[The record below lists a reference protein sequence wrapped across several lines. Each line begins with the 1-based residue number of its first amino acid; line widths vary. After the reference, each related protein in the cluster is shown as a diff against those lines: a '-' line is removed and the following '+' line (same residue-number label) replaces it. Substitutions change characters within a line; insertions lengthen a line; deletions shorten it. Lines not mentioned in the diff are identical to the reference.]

1 MKEFFT
7 RYINMTARTYQKQYL
22 KIAINVS
29 LQFLKKKKNKKRKTK
44 KAREKDQKKKQSKK
58 VVPICYMVRR

>member
-1 MKEFFT
+1 
-7 RYINMTARTYQKQYL
+7 MTARTYQKQYL

-44 KAREKDQKKKQSKK
+44 KAREKDPKKNKAK
-58 VVPICYMVRR
+58 R